1 MIPGSAW
8 NWITVNLVQQS
19 NLNEKMKQKTLI
31 YMVIKPSIVLAA
43 AVLTAASFLAPST
56 AQHVQSI
63 TVPIMG
69 EGIRNAKI
77 VSLLKKPGE
86 QIQLDDE
93 LCEVETDKAVYP
105 IQSSFAGVMGEWK
118 TKIGDTVEIGQELG
132 TIVTSE
138 PAFAEQFET
147 AAKESAAVPA
157 IGDLGQT
164 GHKAALKEPGS
175 TIPATRIEP
184 ALSPITAADPT
195 YLMPTGPGGGQ
206 PDDHIQPFDPNPAAT
221 GSRTRKFLT
230 YGSDADGIKIP
241 LKTLRITNNTT
252 DTVYPIM
259 RDPNSNVLKSN
270 SAVGLY
276 DPYDPPNKEY
286 RGYIGYKEGT
296 KYYFG
301 LKSGQSILVSVPLVF
316 WNAARIGI
324 GTDGQYLTP
333 AGLPN
338 PLRWR
343 PNGHRSITNAQ
354 TSGDTIPNGVVMWY
368 RADIAE
374 APNDDTKDQLAEWTI
389 RDHRYL
395 VNDQITKRTNREI
408 PDTQLVTLI
417 NYDVSNVDNLY
428 LPLAMEAND
437 VWVVP
442 QKSGTGP
449 NANRCCWQ
457 AGKDPDI
464 YGWTGA
470 IDTIDF
476 LQTRIRE
483 FTAGNNQLLGQYFG
497 SKRQGWPFY
506 NIPNPTNDPNAP
518 LKIPSGANV
527 FAQSPLRA
535 VPSSYGNGQ
544 WQNDKYMLSSGGTK
558 PISATIGWAGG
569 PPDQKGST
577 TLHLN
582 PAESYKIAFI
592 EKDYLV
598 TGRPPCAMPTPTPPT
613 PCVRLPNPIQNGT
626 TVLSVN
632 KGVGTVT
639 LSKPLVASSRSCA
652 FTFTRP
658 VDDYASDA
666 MIKLW
671 YSWAQYYLAHWKD
684 QTPSAPTVPTRITG
698 SIDAM
703 TATLTFNTA
712 HSELVEGMA
721 VKGPGLDDAMTEKG
735 RHQGHA
741 VILQIAGDKKSVIL
755 SQVANKASTNATFTV
770 LPPRLNPLLWTPT
783 AKADPGY
790 PLIGDKFK
798 FSGEPKWHNP
808 YEFSQQVYLIM
819 ASMNQIGRPNN
830 DSVSK
835 YMQDIVGANMGFIFT
850 QQAKD
855 SDDGKMV
862 TSMIRDMIKSVLR
875 GVTDFTEFPD
885 KIEANKHVVWYP
897 NPSLPSGNQPFNV
910 FNLDPFVWFV
920 HVQLGFSGYGFSV
933 DDDTADV
940 GAGGASKLQLTVT
953 KKGGLKNTNPWTI
966 QAPYGPVKN
975 VSLPYSGKAVDCR
988 PDCAPNNNNGDTLY
1002 DAIASVSNERTRPIK
1017 ITTKSQHH
1025 LSNGDTVVI
1034 DQVTGDKAANGRF
1047 KINNVTSITFALFDP
1062 LTGTTPIYPS
1072 GTYTG
1077 GGRWSYPLHPYID
1090 SGGGP
1095 DLTKVYYRVTGDD
1108 ALGTFQG
1115 TLVSANSVVRN
1126 KTTGKPFRVWRLGRL
1141 DKGRLLLDA
1150 DLTDAY
1156 GTPLPRGTYTFT
1168 FFGQ

>member
-31 YMVIKPSIVLAA
+31 YMVTKPSIVLAA
-43 AVLTAASFLAPST
+43 TVLTAASFVAPST
-56 AQHVQSI
+56 AQHGQSI

-157 IGDLGQT
+157 IGDRGQT

-195 YLMPTGPGGGQ
+195 YLMPTGRGGGK
-206 PDDHIQPFDPNPAAT
+206 PDDHIQPFDPNPA
-221 GSRTRKFLT
+221 GPNSPTRLFLT
-230 YGSDADGIKIP
+230 YGVDRAMAPPVP
-241 LKTLRITNNTT
+241 LKTLRITNNTAG
-252 DTVYPIM
+252 TVYPIM
-259 RDPNSNVLKSN
+259 RDPNSNILKSN

-301 LKSGQSILVSVPLVF
+301 LKTGQSILVSLPLVF
-316 WNAARIGI
+316 WNGARIGI
-324 GTDGQYLTP
+324 GTDGKYLTP

-338 PLRWR
+338 PLNWR

-354 TSGDTIPNGVVMWY
+354 TPNGVVMWY
-368 RADIAE
+368 RADTAE
-374 APNDDTKDQLAEWTI
+374 APKDDTEDQLAEWTI
-389 RDHRYL
+389 RDHGYL
-395 VNDQITKRTNREI
+395 VNPKITAITNREI
-408 PDTQLVTLI
+408 PDNQLVTLI

-449 NANRCCWQ
+449 NANRTGW
-457 AGKDPDI
+457 GPGSVPDV

-470 IDTIDF
+470 INTIAV
-476 LQTRIRE
+476 LQTAIRE

-506 NIPNPTNDPNAP
+506 NIPNPPGAP
-518 LKIPSGANV
+518 IKIPSGANV
-527 FAQSPLRA
+527 FAQSPLKA
-535 VPSSYGNGQ
+535 VSSSYGNGK
-544 WQNDKYMLSSGGTK
+544 WQNDKYMLSSGGTQ
-558 PISATIGWAGG
+558 PIKASIGWDGG
-569 PPDQKGST
+569 KPPDQPPST
-577 TLHLN
+577 LLHLN
-582 PAESYKIAFI
+582 RAGYPNEMNFVQKG
-592 EKDYLV
+592 YLV
-598 TGRPPCAMPTPTPPT
+598 KGLPPDKPPQ
-613 PCVRLPNPIQNGT
+613 PNPIQNGT
-626 TVLSVN
+626 TVLDVN
-632 KGVGTVT
+632 KVAGTVT
-639 LSKPLVASSRSCA
+639 LSKPLVASSKACS
-652 FTFTRP
+652 FEFTRP
-658 VDDYASDA
+658 VDDYASEA

-671 YSWAQYYLAHWKD
+671 YSWAQYYLTHWKD
-684 QTPSAPTVPTRITG
+684 QTPSAPTAPTPITG

-703 TATLTFNTA
+703 TATLTFNKRNYP
-712 HSELVEGMA
+712 ELVQGMA
-721 VKGPGLDDAMTEKG
+721 VTGPGLNNAQTEKG
-735 RHQGHA
+735 IHQGDA
-741 VILQIAGDKKSVIL
+741 VILQIAGNKKSVIL
-755 SQVANKASTNATFTV
+755 SQVVATASTNATFTF
-770 LPPRLNPLLWTPT
+770 LPPKSLLWTPN
-783 AKADPGY
+783 AKGKPGF

-875 GVTDFTEFPD
+875 GVTDFTAFPD
-885 KIEANKHVVWYP
+885 KIEGAKHVVWYP
-897 NPSLPSGNQPFNV
+897 DPSLPSGNQPFNV

-920 HVQLGFSGYGFSV
+920 HVRLGFSGYGFSV

-940 GAGGASKLQLTVT
+940 GAGGPSQLQLTVT
-953 KKGGLKNTNPWTI
+953 VKGGLKNTNQWTI

-975 VSLPYSGKAVDCR
+975 VSLPYSGKATSTQRGYPVQRHPEGHRLEYHTDQDHHEGSTQPSQRCDSAYR
-988 PDCAPNNNNGDTLY
+988 PGERRPRRQWHLQDRRCHEQYVRVVRSPHGHDADFTERQLHRRRPVELSAPPLRRLRRQPDEGFLPGD
-1002 DAIASVSNERTRPIK
+1002 
-1017 ITTKSQHH
+1017 
-1025 LSNGDTVVI
+1025 
-1034 DQVTGDKAANGRF
+1034 
-1047 KINNVTSITFALFDP
+1047 
-1062 LTGTTPIYPS
+1062 
-1072 GTYTG
+1072 
-1077 GGRWSYPLHPYID
+1077 GGRC
-1090 SGGGP
+1090 
-1095 DLTKVYYRVTGDD
+1095 
-1108 ALGTFQG
+1108 LGH
-1115 TLVSANSVVRN
+1115 
-1126 KTTGKPFRVWRLGRL
+1126 
-1141 DKGRLLLDA
+1141 
-1150 DLTDAY
+1150 
-1156 GTPLPRGTYTFT
+1156 LPRDARLRERREE
-1168 FFGQ
+1168 

>member
-1 MIPGSAW
+1 
-8 NWITVNLVQQS
+8 
-19 NLNEKMKQKTLI
+19 
-31 YMVIKPSIVLAA
+31 MVIKPSIVLAA
-43 AVLTAASFLAPST
+43 AVLTAASLL
-56 AQHVQSI
+56 
-63 TVPIMG
+63 VPVA
-69 EGIRNAKI
+69 RA
-77 VSLLKKPGE
+77 
-86 QIQLDDE
+86 
-93 LCEVETDKAVYP
+93 A
-105 IQSSFAGVMGEWK
+105 
-118 TKIGDTVEIGQELG
+118 
-132 TIVTSE
+132 E
-138 PAFAEQFET
+138 P
-147 AAKESAAVPA
+147 P
-157 IGDLGQT
+157 
-164 GHKAALKEPGS
+164 
-175 TIPATRIEP
+175 
-184 ALSPITAADPT
+184 
-195 YLMPTGPGGGQ
+195 YLMPNGPGGV
-206 PDDHIQPFDPNPAAT
+206 QPFDPNPAAP
-221 GSRTRKFLT
+221 GSITRMFLT
-230 YGSDADGIKIP
+230 YGVDSDGTTVP

-301 LKSGQSILVSVPLVF
+301 LKSGKSILVSLPLVF
-316 WNAARIGI
+316 WNGARIGI

-343 PNGHRSITNAQ
+343 PNGRRSITNAQ

-389 RDHRYL
+389 RDHVYL
-395 VNDQITKRTNREI
+395 VNPKITAKTNREI
-408 PDTQLVTLI
+408 PDNQLVTLI

-428 LPLAMEAND
+428 LPLAMEATD

-449 NANRCCWQ
+449 NANRTGW
-457 AGKDPDI
+457 GPGSDPDI

-470 IDTIDF
+470 INTIDF

-506 NIPNPTNDPNAP
+506 NIPNPTNDPKAP
-518 LKIPSGANV
+518 LKIPSGANI
-527 FAQSPLRA
+527 FAQSPLKA

-569 PPDQKGST
+569 TPDRPPST

-582 PAESYKIAFI
+582 LAEPQKIAFI

-598 TGRPPCAMPTPTPPT
+598 TGVPPISPPT
-613 PCVRLPNPIQNGT
+613 PNHIQPGT
-626 TVLSVN
+626 TVLGVN
-632 KGVGTVT
+632 KATGTVT
-639 LSKPLVASSRSCA
+639 LSKPLVASSKSCA

-658 VDDYASDA
+658 VDDYASEA

-671 YSWAQYYLAHWKD
+671 YSWAQYYLTHWND

-712 HSELVEGMA
+712 HPELVEGMA

-735 RHQGHA
+735 RHQGDA

-755 SQVANKASTNATFTV
+755 SQVANTASTNATFTF

-798 FSGEPKWHNP
+798 FSGEPKWNYP

-850 QQAKD
+850 NDAKKT
-855 SDDGKMV
+855 DDAQMV
-862 TSMIRDMIKSVLR
+862 IAMIRDMIKSVLR
-875 GVTDFTEFPD
+875 GVTDFTAFPD
-885 KIEANKHVVWYP
+885 KIENDKHVVWYP
-897 NPSLPSGNQPFNV
+897 NPSLPSGDQPFNV

-940 GAGGASKLQLTVT
+940 GAGGASELQLTVT
-953 KKGGLKNTNPWTI
+953 VKGGLKNTNPWTI

-975 VSLPYSGKAVDCR
+975 VSLPYSGKASST
-988 PDCAPNNNNGDTLY
+988 NGDTLY
-1002 DAIASVSNERTRPIK
+1002 SDIQRVSNTTPIR
-1017 ITTKSQHH
+1017 ITTKGQHN
-1025 LSNGDTVVI
+1025 LPNGATVRI
-1034 DQVTGDKAANGRF
+1034 DQVKGDNAANGTF
-1047 KINNVTSITFALFDP
+1047 KIGNVTSNTFELFDP
-1062 LTGTTPIYPS
+1062 LTGTTPISPS

-1090 SGGGP
+1090 SGAN
-1095 DLTKVYYRVTGDD
+1095 LTKVFYRVTGDD

-1115 TLVSANSVVRN
+1115 TLVSVNGVDRN

-1150 DLTDAY
+1150 DLTDVNA
-1156 GTPLPRGTYTFT
+1156 TPLPAGTYNFT
-1168 FFGQ
+1168 FFGE